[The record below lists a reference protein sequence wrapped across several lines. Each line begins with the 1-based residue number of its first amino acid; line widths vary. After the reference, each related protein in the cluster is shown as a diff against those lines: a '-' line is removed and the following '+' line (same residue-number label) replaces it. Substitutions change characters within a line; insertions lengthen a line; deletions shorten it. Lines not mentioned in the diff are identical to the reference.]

1 MILIGPLELEQY
13 NHSSEFDIKILHMIL
28 CCITCIYFFH
38 PSTLPDNFLE
48 ESIGVDVEGGI
59 TDDGKDSLQ

>member
-13 NHSSEFDIKILHMIL
+13 KHSSEFDIKILYMIYVL
-28 CCITCIYFFH
+28 HVTIYFFH

-59 TDDGKDSLQ
+59 TDDG

>member
-1 MILIGPLELEQY
+1 MLYYMYI
-13 NHSSEFDIKILHMIL
+13 F
-28 CCITCIYFFH
+28 FFH

-59 TDDGKDSLQ
+59 TDDG